1 MYYVITS
8 RIRFSES
15 RLPSVNHLSLRM
27 VEPHSV
33 DDRIASAVLATVL
46 GECSDTVF
54 VFVKRASVSE
64 TYSQ

>member
-1 MYYVITS
+1 MYYIITS
-8 RIRFSES
+8 RIRFSGS
-15 RLPSVNHLSLRM
+15 RLPSVTVNHLSLRM

-54 VFVKRASVSE
+54 VFVNARA
-64 TYSQ
+64 